1 MKYSLRKITHISY
14 PLATYEPS

>member
-14 PLATYEPS
+14 PLDTYEPS